1 MEKIKDLFRFK
12 NKYMESIFVLFI
24 MASLSF
30 LIMTLTFVFS
40 SAAWNMDLFNSY
52 FQSSLL
58 ILMNFMP
65 IFILMLILYLVINRL
80 WLSFLISSVIFIVM
94 AIVNKFKLYYRD
106 EPFWFI
112 DIQLIRESMDM
123 REKYSISLSRNMV
136 IMFIG
141 LVAITIILKLFMDY
155 RQELKKARI
164 ITLASILLAS
174 YIVFSGPY
182 FDSKVYAS
190 LGDKSLINIWSQSQQ
205 YQSKGFVY
213 PFIYSI
219 GQVLDTEIEGYDEEK
234 AINDLAKYDYMDI
247 GEDKKVNVISI
258 MLEAY
263 SDFSE
268 FETINFTKDPYEYFH
283 KLQDE
288 SISGDLVTNIFGG
301 GTIDTERA
309 FLTGYYNLPKCVRNT
324 NSFVWY
330 LKEQGYATEA
340 MHPIYGWF
348 YNRRNINYYLG
359 FDSYDY
365 YENKYSE
372 VSEEYLQDID
382 FFDYIIEGYEVN
394 RGKNPYF
401 NFSVTYQNH
410 GPYDE
415 NYHEE
420 NQFIERQETYD
431 DITFNMFNNY
441 LAGIN
446 RTDKAIEKLIEYYR
460 SEDEPVVVLLFG
472 DHKPWLGNDDIGYKM
487 MDINIDFST
496 VDGFSNYYKTP
507 FIIWGNDAAKT
518 ILDKDLIGQVDDISP
533 NFLMPELFEA
543 LGWEGNEYLQ
553 YIQELKN
560 HYSVNHIVYFKEN
573 GEYTP
578 EMSDVNK
585 KRYEEFLNVEYY
597 YSHNFRKKAD

>member
-1 MEKIKDLFRFK
+1 MDKIRDLFRFK
-12 NKYMESIFVLFI
+12 NKYLESAFVLLI
-24 MASLSF
+24 IVGLSA

-40 SAAWNMDLFNSY
+40 SAAWNMDLFKSY
-52 FQSSLL
+52 FQSGLL
-58 ILMNFMP
+58 ILMNFLP
-65 IFILMLILYLVINRL
+65 IFILMVILYLIVNRL
-80 WLSFLISSVIFIVM
+80 WLSFLINSMIFIVM
-94 AIVNKFKLYYRD
+94 AIVNKFKLYFRD

-112 DIQLIRESMDM
+112 DIKLLRESMDM
-123 REKYSISLSRNMV
+123 RQKYSISLTRNMV

-141 LVAITIILKLFMDY
+141 LIFITIILKLFMDY
-155 RQELKKARI
+155 RQESKKART
-164 ITLASILLAS
+164 ITLLTALLLS

-182 FDSKVYAS
+182 FNSKVYAD

-213 PFIYSI
+213 PFIYSMS
-219 GQVLDTEIEGYDEEK
+219 QVLDAEIEGYDEEK
-234 AINDLAKYDYMDI
+234 AINDLARYDYMDI
-247 GEDKKVNVISI
+247 GEDQKVNVISI

-268 FETINFTKDPYEYFH
+268 FDTIDFKKDPYEYFH

-288 SISGDLVTNIFGG
+288 SISGNLVTNIFGG

-309 FLTGYYNLPKCVRNT
+309 FLTGFYNLPTFVRNT

-330 LKEQGYATEA
+330 LKEQGYVTEA

-372 VSEEYLQDID
+372 VSQEYLQDID
-382 FFDYIIEGYEVN
+382 FFDYIIEGYEN
-394 RGKNPYF
+394 NKGKSPYF

-415 NYHEE
+415 NYYEE
-420 NQFIERQETYD
+420 NQFIERQDNYD
-431 DITFNMFNNY
+431 DTTFNMFNNY
-441 LAGIN
+441 LAGLN
-446 RTDKAIEKLIEYYR
+446 RTDDAIEKLIEHFR
-460 SEDEPVVVLLFG
+460 AEDEPVVVVLFG
-472 DHKPWLGNDDIGYKM
+472 DHKPWLGNSDIGYKM

-496 VDGFSNYYKTP
+496 VEGFSNYYKTP

-518 ILDKDLIGQVDDISP
+518 VLKSDLIGELEDISP
-533 NFLMPELFEA
+533 NFLMAELFNS
-543 LGWEGNEYLQ
+543 LGWEGNEYMQ
-553 YIQELKN
+553 YIKGLKN
-560 HYSVNHIVYFKEN
+560 HYDVNHIVYFKEN
-573 GEYTP
+573 GEYKSD
-578 EMSDVNK
+578 MSASNK
-585 KRYEEFLNVEYY
+585 KRYEDFMNVEYY
-597 YSHNFRKKAD
+597 YSHNFRKKTD